1 MINDLESAGLISF
14 PTVLA
19 ARGNLTVL
27 ELPKVVPFSVKRIFV
42 VHQVS
47 NTEVRGEHAHKK
59 CWQLLIATSGSIKI
73 DLSDGDNVE
82 TFNLIS
88 PEMGLI
94 IPPLI
99 WGSQYDYSLNSSL
112 LVLASEAYEEDD
124 YLHDFGEFKKYRQN
138 SKAIDL
144 EMNK

>member
-1 MINDLESAGLISF
+1 MINELEAAGLINF

-19 ARGNLTVL
+19 ARGNLSVL
-27 ELPKVVPFSVKRIFV
+27 ELPKVVPFIVKRIFII
-42 VHQVS
+42 HQVS

-73 DLSDGDNVE
+73 KLSDGENVE
-82 TFNLIS
+82 TFNLKS

-99 WGSQYDYSLNSSL
+99 WGTQYEYSLNSSL
-112 LVLASEAYEEDD
+112 LVLASEAFEEED
-124 YLHDFGEFKKYRQN
+124 YLHDFEEFKKYRQN
-138 SKAIDL
+138 SKAKDL
-144 EMNK
+144 EIKN